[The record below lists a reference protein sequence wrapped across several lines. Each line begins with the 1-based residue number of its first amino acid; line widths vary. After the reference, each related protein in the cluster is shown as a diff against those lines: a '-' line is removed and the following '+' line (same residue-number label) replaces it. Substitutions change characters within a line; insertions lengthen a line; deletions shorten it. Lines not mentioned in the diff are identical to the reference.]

1 MILQVGEKVHVLV
14 RRRFESD
21 VRRQLVGEVV
31 AANESLVRLRSFTFA
46 FEPAFN
52 LYTRSAS
59 PREQLVSLIDAL
71 NLVTLLPPEAD
82 LERLEFRLEGNRTVL
97 TDGGF
102 SIEVEE
108 TQGRR

>member
-14 RRRFESD
+14 RRRFDSD

-31 AANESLVRLRSFTFA
+31 AANDTLVRLRSFTFS

-52 LYTRSAS
+52 LYTRSESA
-59 PREQLVSLIDAL
+59 REQLVSLIDGL
-71 NLVTLLPPEAD
+71 NLVTVLPAEVE
-82 LERLEFRLEGNRTVL
+82 LGKLEFRLDGNRTVL
-97 TDGGF
+97 TDGAF
-102 SIEVEE
+102 TLEVEE